1 MSPLS
6 HPDSGHSITAHYAND
21 EKGVN
26 FTMGWTSKPL
36 EELALDLIFESYGED
51 RYNRTASEYE
61 HLASM
66 LGNLKELHFRVNK
79 RLKEYKA
86 SGQPRWNEICY
97 FKAGD
102 LKPLYAPFPESISI
116 QTIRNALIIS
126 GFREPKWRKRAA

>member
-1 MSPLS
+1 
-6 HPDSGHSITAHYAND
+6 
-21 EKGVN
+21 
-26 FTMGWTSKPL
+26 MGWTSKPL

-61 HLASM
+61 HLASI

-102 LKPLYAPFPESISI
+102 LKPMYAPFPESISI
-116 QTIRNALIIS
+116 QTIRNALIVS